1 MLESSRGGIKEW
13 AKASVTLT
21 QWLRTR
27 SSYTYTHTQT
37 HTHAGP
43 LSRLR
48 YDTTHV
54 RWEMTVTLYFLRSL
68 NSSAKVV
75 DKTSFSTI
83 RSQIA
88 NLVFLSIY
96 LFLPFLSFIY
106 IFNTNFCHL
115 CLLNTTQV
123 FLFLLCSTFQHRGS
137 FKLKTVWIN
146 DIK

>member
-37 HTHAGP
+37 HTNAGP

-54 RWEMTVTLYFLRSL
+54 RWEMTVTLYFLKQL
-68 NSSAKVV
+68 CKSSWQN
-75 DKTSFSTI
+75 FI
-83 RSQIA
+83 FHHQ
-88 NLVFLSIY
+88 LSNCKSGIFIY
-96 LFLPFLSFIY
+96 LFIFTFFIIY